1 MKRILFFLTL
11 IGLLALPNV
20 AKAELPGCPNTWNL
34 PNLTVDISTSDYE
47 NYFLPSFTQI
57 VKPGITEFSVDN
69 VIWKKTAV
77 FMSVYF
83 PGNLTAD
90 RNTLL
95 SQRIKSIA
103 TAGAGT
109 PYGEDQLVISNLSL
123 LTYPEIYVRNSI
135 SIEKKGCTP
144 QTFTFSGKFPMP
156 KIANVDFVQEF
167 SQIEGFFRDFKA
179 ADTAKSKYYD
189 CVNNW
194 KSLGSKKDSIVPVE
208 RWCFLG
214 SAFPIKGHAD
224 RSATV
229 YLIPF
234 SDNCLMYYPGNSNR
248 SNGTQLM
255 PGSNC
260 QYAVVIGEDWKN
272 FSNYQNDPEFAKK
285 YLVTEVFTIKSAI
298 TSVKNPAPT
307 KLIQITCS
315 KGKAR
320 LVVSGKTPKCPTG
333 YKKI

>member
-34 PNLTVDISTSDYE
+34 PNLSIDISKSDFE
-47 NYFLPSFTQI
+47 NYFASSFNQI
-57 VKPGITEFSVDN
+57 VKPGSAEFSFDN
-69 VIWKKTAV
+69 VTWQKTVA
-77 FMSVYF
+77 FFPTYF
-83 PGNLTAD
+83 SGSPGNEVS
-90 RNTLL
+90 TLI
-95 SQRIKSIA
+95 SQKIKDLA
-103 TAGAGT
+103 VVGAN
-109 PYGEDQLVISNLSL
+109 PAYGEDHMVISNLSL
-123 LTYPEIYVRNSI
+123 LKNSDIYVRNSI
-135 SIEKKGCTP
+135 SVEKKGCTP
-144 QTFTFSGKFPMP
+144 QTFTFNGKFSMP
-156 KIANVDFVQEF
+156 KVTNVEFAREF

-179 ADTAKSKYYD
+179 AETAKSKYYD

-194 KSLGSKKDSIVPVE
+194 KSLGSKKDAIVPVE
-208 RWCFLG
+208 RGCFLG
-214 SAFPIKGHAD
+214 STFPVKGQQD

-272 FSNYQNDPEFAKK
+272 FSNYQNDPEFTKK
-285 YLVTEVFTIKSAI
+285 FLVTDVFTIKSAV
-298 TSVKNPAPT
+298 SSAKNPAPT